1 MFENERGGIL
11 ITTEIEERAREIEES
26 RRPLRCVTFIRD
38 DFKIEDAKEVISEA
52 YKAEENTKT
61 LILGAKSFTVPAQ
74 NALLKILEEPPRNI
88 LFILLAPNKSTF
100 LPTVRSRLSL
110 KHEHLQLTYETLS
123 ITLKNLD
130 LSGLFTF
137 VKEHERLKK
146 HEAKVLIERLMYQAI
161 HIEKLSPTV
170 AQLEGFEKAL
180 RLVELNSR
188 FQSVLVM
195 VLMNFLKEVKRRGH

>member
-1 MFENERGGIL
+1 MFANEQGGIL
-11 ITTEIEERAREIEES
+11 ITAEIEERVREIEES

-52 YKAEENTKT
+52 YKSEEHTKT
-61 LILGAKSFTVPAQ
+61 LILGAKSFTIPAQ

-88 LFILLAPNKSTF
+88 VFILLAPNKSTF

-110 KHEHLQLTYETLS
+110 TQEHHTLTREALPIS
-123 ITLKNLD
+123 LKALD

-137 VKEHERLKK
+137 VKGHDRLKK
-146 HEAKVLIERLMYQAI
+146 HEAKGLIEQLMYQALYV
-161 HIEKLSPTV
+161 EKLPLTTV
-170 AQLEGFEKAL
+170 QLEGFEKAL
-180 RLVELNSR
+180 RLIELNSR

-195 VLMNFLKEVKRRGH
+195 VLMNFTREIKRGR

>member
-1 MFENERGGIL
+1 MFASERGGII
-11 ITTEIEERAREIEES
+11 ITKDLEERSREIEES
-26 RRPLRCVTFIRD
+26 LRPLRSVTFMRD
-38 DFKIEDAKEVISEA
+38 DFKIEDAKEVIAEA

-88 LFILLAPNKSTF
+88 VFILIAPNKSTF

-110 KHEHLQLTYETLS
+110 TQEHTERSYETLP

-137 VKEHERLKK
+137 VKEHDRLKK
-146 HEAKVLIERLMYQAI
+146 HEAKALIEQLMHQAI
-161 HIEKLSPTV
+161 HVELLPLTAV
-170 AQLEGFEKAL
+170 QLEGFDKAL
-180 RLVELNSR
+180 RLIELNSR

-195 VLMNFLKEVKRRGH
+195 VLMNFLKEVKRGR

>member
-1 MFENERGGIL
+1 ML
-11 ITTEIEERAREIEES
+11 ITAQVEERAREIEES

-52 YKAEENTKT
+52 YKSEENTKT

-74 NALLKILEEPPRNI
+74 NALLKILEEPPKNI
-88 LFILLAPNKSTF
+88 VFILLAPNKSTF

-110 KHEHLQLTYETLS
+110 TQEHHKFTHEILP
-123 ITLKNLD
+123 ITFKNLD

-137 VKEHERLKK
+137 VKEHDRLKK
-146 HEAKVLIERLMYQAI
+146 HEAKGLIEQLMYQAI
-161 HIEKLSPTV
+161 YVEKLSLTTM
-170 AQLEGFEKAL
+170 QLEGFEKAL
-180 RLVELNSR
+180 RLIELNSR

-195 VLMNFLKEVKRRGH
+195 VLMNFLKEVKRGR

>member
-11 ITTEIEERAREIEES
+11 ITAEVEERAREIEES

-38 DFKIEDAKEVISEA
+38 DFKIEDAKEVIGEA
-52 YKAEENTKT
+52 YKSEENTKT

-88 LFILLAPNKSTF
+88 VFILIAPNKSTF

-110 KHEHLQLTYETLS
+110 TQEHTKRTYDSLPIILS
-123 ITLKNLD
+123 NLD

-137 VKEHERLKK
+137 VKQYDRLKK
-146 HEAKVLIERLMYQAI
+146 HEAKGLIEQLMHQAV
-161 HIEKLSPTV
+161 HLEKLPLSAT
-170 AQLEGFEKAL
+170 QLEGFDKAL
-180 RLVELNSR
+180 RLIELNSR

-195 VLMNFLKEVKRRGH
+195 VLMNFLKEVKRGR

>member
-38 DFKIEDAKEVISEA
+38 DFKIEDAKEVIGEA
-52 YKAEENTKT
+52 YKAEDSIKT
-61 LILGAKSFTVPAQ
+61 LILGAKSFTVPSQ

-88 LFILLAPNKSTF
+88 VFILLAPNKSTF

-110 KHEHLQLTYETLS
+110 SQEHTERHYEALPIS
-123 ITLKNLD
+123 LKNLD

-137 VKEHERLKK
+137 VKGHDRLKK
-146 HEAKVLIERLMYQAI
+146 YEAKALIEQLMYQAI
-161 HIEKLSPTV
+161 HVEKLPLTT

-180 RLVELNSR
+180 RLIELNSR
-188 FQSVLVM
+188 LQSVLVM
-195 VLMNFLKEVKRRGH
+195 VLMNFLKEVKRGR